1 MMLRNKLFILVV
13 SITLLS
19 VGWSIF
25 WFVRGNITESIVQS
39 YLDSEYDDWDFDY
52 SDISIRGF
60 PNRTDLRIHDLR
72 ITNRLN
78 ATDLMLGNLNILS
91 LVYNWNDF
99 IIVFAPLQ
107 SAVIGGVEY
116 IVDSDYPRSSLS
128 LNNRSGIPLNSFITE
143 IKQTSVTTS
152 KETNLNLDSGLFAIK
167 PDEINPDK
175 YLVHLNLDNIV
186 LSNSRTQYALE
197 PFNFVVNGEVLLSG
211 SDSGQCISVEKINL
225 NSLNLN
231 SNEFG
236 FHLMG
241 ELKNVNAL
249 PNGLL
254 TINLKGD
261 RENFFKLMSTI
272 GLPSNIITLINPII
286 KLFNDKEISIVDGY
300 IEIPLLPDIK
310 VFVSF
315 PEFC

>member
-1 MMLRNKLFILVV
+1 MLRNRLFILVV

-25 WFVRGNITESIVQS
+25 WFVRANITENIVQS
-39 YLDSEYDDWDFDY
+39 FLDEGNSDWEFEY

-72 ITNRLN
+72 ITNRYN

-99 IIVFAPLQ
+99 IVVFAPLQ

-143 IKQTSVTTS
+143 IKQTSITTS
-152 KETNLNLDSGLFAIK
+152 EETNLNLDSGLFAIK
-167 PDEINPDK
+167 PVETDPETFR
-175 YLVHLNLDNIV
+175 VHLNLNDIA
-186 LSNSRTQYALE
+186 LSNSRTQFALE
-197 PFNFVVNGEVLLSG
+197 PFNFVVKGEVLLSG
-211 SDSGQCISVEKINL
+211 SDSSQCISVEEINL
-225 NSLNLN
+225 SSLNLY
-231 SNEFG
+231 SNVFG

-241 ELKNVNAL
+241 ELKNVNGL

-272 GLPSNIITLINPII
+272 GLPSNIISLINPII

-310 VFVSF
+310 VFDSF

>member
-1 MMLRNKLFILVV
+1 MLQNKLFILVV

-72 ITNRLN
+72 ITNKYN
-78 ATDLMLGNLNILS
+78 ETDLMLGDLNILS

-99 IIVFAPLQ
+99 IVVFAPLQ

-143 IKQTSVTTS
+143 IKQTSITTS
-152 KETNLNLDSGLFAIK
+152 EETNLNLDSGLFAIK
-167 PDEINPDK
+167 PDETNPNK
-175 YLVHLNLDNIV
+175 FLVHLNLDNIT
-186 LSNSRTQYALE
+186 LSNARTLLALE
-197 PFNFVVNGEVLLSG
+197 PFDFVVNGEVLLSG
-211 SDSGQCISVEKINL
+211 SDSSQCISVEEVNII
-225 NSLNLN
+225 SLNFDFD
-231 SNEFG
+231 EFR
-236 FHLMG
+236 LRLKG
-241 ELKNVNAL
+241 ELKNEFGL
-249 PNGLL
+249 PNGSLS
-254 TINLKGD
+254 INLTDKNKFLNMLEQLGLTSTISRFVLSGLIKD
-261 RENFFKLMSTI
+261 YNEFQIIDGRIIIFKLFD
-272 GLPSNIITLINPII
+272 L
-286 KLFNDKEISIVDGY
+286 
-300 IEIPLLPDIK
+300 K
-310 VFVSF
+310 VFGPI

>member
-1 MMLRNKLFILVV
+1 MLRNNLFILVV

-25 WFVRGNITESIVQS
+25 WFVRANITENIVQS
-39 YLDSEYDDWDFDY
+39 FLDEGNSDWEFEY

-72 ITNRLN
+72 ITNRYN

-99 IIVFAPLQ
+99 IVVFAPLQ

-143 IKQTSVTTS
+143 IKQTSITTS
-152 KETNLNLDSGLFAIK
+152 EETNLNLDSGLFAIK
-167 PDEINPDK
+167 PDETDPDTF
-175 YLVHLNLDNIV
+175 LVHLNLNDIT
-186 LSNSRTQYALE
+186 LSNSRTQFALE

-211 SDSGQCISVEKINL
+211 SDSSQCISVEEINL
-225 NSLNLN
+225 SSLNFDFDD
-231 SNEFG
+231 FG
-236 FHLMG
+236 LHLKG
-241 ELKNVNAL
+241 ELKNEFGL
-249 PNGLL
+249 PHGSLSINLEGMKGKFFELLSATGLL
-254 TINLKGD
+254 PQWVID
-261 RENFFKLMSTI
+261 VISR
-272 GLPSNIITLINPII
+272 LPIDSY
-286 KLFNDKEISIVDGY
+286 EIRIVDGSMNFMN
-300 IEIPLLPDIK
+300 LLDIK
-310 VFVSF
+310 VFDSF

>member
-1 MMLRNKLFILVV
+1 MLRNKLFILVV

-19 VGWSIF
+19 VCWSIF
-25 WFVRGNITESIVQS
+25 WFVRANITEGIVQS
-39 YLDSEYDDWDFDY
+39 YLDSEHDDWDFDY

-72 ITNRLN
+72 ITNRYN

-99 IIVFAPLQ
+99 IVVFAPLQ

-152 KETNLNLDSGLFAIK
+152 EDTNLNLDSGLFAIK
-167 PDEINPDK
+167 PDETDPDTF
-175 YLVHLNLDNIV
+175 LVHMNLNDIA
-186 LSNSRTQYALE
+186 LSNTRTQFALE
-197 PFNFVVNGEVLLSG
+197 PFNFVVQGEVLLSG
-211 SDSGQCISVEKINL
+211 SESSHCISVEEVNL
-225 NSLNLN
+225 SSLNFEF
-231 SNEFG
+231 NEFG
-236 FHLMG
+236 LQMKG
-241 ELKNVNAL
+241 ELKNEFGL
-249 PNGLL
+249 PNGSLS
-254 TINLKGD
+254 INLAGNKMK
-261 RENFFKLMSTI
+261 FFELLSTT
-272 GLPSNIITLINPII
+272 GLLPQLVIDLISRLPI
-286 KLFNDKEISIVDGY
+286 DSYEIQIVDGSMNFMN
-300 IEIPLLPDIK
+300 LVDIK
-310 VFVSF
+310 VFDSF

>member
-1 MMLRNKLFILVV
+1 MLRNNLFILVV

-25 WFVRGNITESIVQS
+25 WFVRANITESIVQS
-39 YLDSEYDDWDFDY
+39 FLDEGNSDWEFEY

-72 ITNRLN
+72 ITNRYN

-152 KETNLNLDSGLFAIK
+152 DETNLNLDSGLFAIK
-167 PDEINPDK
+167 PDETDPDTF
-175 YLVHLNLDNIV
+175 LVHLNLNDIT
-186 LSNSRTQYALE
+186 LSNSRTQFALE

-211 SDSGQCISVEKINL
+211 SDSSQCISVEEINL
-225 NSLNLN
+225 SSLNFDFDD
-231 SNEFG
+231 FG
-236 FHLMG
+236 LHLKG
-241 ELKNVNAL
+241 ELKNEFGL
-249 PNGLL
+249 PNGSLS
-254 TINLKGD
+254 INLEGMKGK
-261 RENFFKLMSTI
+261 FFELLSAT
-272 GLPSNIITLINPII
+272 GLLPQWVIDVISRLPI
-286 KLFNDKEISIVDGY
+286 DSYEIQIVDGSMNFMN
-300 IEIPLLPDIK
+300 LLDIK
-310 VFVSF
+310 VFDSF

>member
-1 MMLRNKLFILVV
+1 MRRNKLFILVV

-25 WFVRGNITESIVQS
+25 WFVRGNITESFVQS

-72 ITNRLN
+72 ITNRHN
-78 ATDLMLGNLNILS
+78 ATDLMLGDLNILS

-99 IIVFAPLQ
+99 IVVFAPLQ
-107 SAVIGGVEY
+107 STLIGGVEY

-143 IKQTSVTTS
+143 IKETSVTTS

-167 PDEINPDK
+167 PDETDPDTFR
-175 YLVHLNLDNIV
+175 VHLNLNDIA
-186 LSNSRTQYALE
+186 LSNTRTQLALE
-197 PFNFVVNGEVLLSG
+197 PFDFIGGGELLLSG
-211 SDSGQCISVEKINL
+211 SDPSQCISIEEVDFSSKFVFEEFDLQLEGEIK
-225 NSLNLN
+225 
-231 SNEFG
+231 NEFD
-236 FHLMG
+236 
-241 ELKNVNAL
+241 L
-249 PNGLL
+249 PNGSLV
-254 TINLKGD
+254 INLVGEKVK
-261 RENFFKLMSTI
+261 FFELLETI
-272 GLPSNIITLINPII
+272 GLLSQAQFALISRLPI
-286 KLFNDKEISIVDGY
+286 DSYEVQIVDGN
-300 IEIPLLPDIK
+300 IKLLNFIDFKI
-310 VFVSF
+310 FDSF

>member
-1 MMLRNKLFILVV
+1 MLRNKLFILVV

-39 YLDSEYDDWDFDY
+39 FLDEGNSDWEFEY

-72 ITNRLN
+72 ITKRYN

-152 KETNLNLDSGLFAIK
+152 DETNLNLDSGLFAIK
-167 PDEINPDK
+167 PDETDPDTF
-175 YLVHLNLDNIV
+175 LVHLNLNDIT
-186 LSNSRTQYALE
+186 LSNSRTQFALE

-211 SDSGQCISVEKINL
+211 SDSSQCISVEEINL
-225 NSLNLN
+225 SSLNFDFDD
-231 SNEFG
+231 FG
-236 FHLMG
+236 LHLKG
-241 ELKNVNAL
+241 ELKNEFGL
-249 PNGLL
+249 PNGSLS
-254 TINLKGD
+254 INLEGMKGK
-261 RENFFKLMSTI
+261 FFELLSAT
-272 GLPSNIITLINPII
+272 GLLPQWVIDVISRLPI
-286 KLFNDKEISIVDGY
+286 DSYEIQIVDGRMNFMN
-300 IEIPLLPDIK
+300 LLDIK
-310 VFVSF
+310 VFDSF